1 MAAKFPLQAL
11 LDQARHRME
20 AGERLLLMIRR
31 KEEAAK
37 LKLEELQ
44 RYRRE
49 YHERLTGNSR
59 GGMDIHMLRDFHVF
73 LGKLELAIKQQSKEV
88 EQQHT
93 YWQVAHQNWLELRQK
108 VKSYEVLE
116 KRHIEA
122 EIQRQDRK
130 EQRQSDEF
138 AGRKAA
144 VKQLAE
150 RH

>member
-1 MAAKFPLQAL
+1 MASKFPLQVL

-37 LKLEELQ
+37 LKLEELH

-49 YHERLTGNSR
+49 YHEQLTGNSR
-59 GGMDIHMLRDFHVF
+59 GGMDIHRLRDFHVF
-73 LGKLELAIKQQSKEV
+73 LGKLELAIRQQTREV
-88 EQQHT
+88 EQQHS
-93 YWQVAHQNWLELRQK
+93 YWQVAHRNWLELRQK

-122 EIQRQDRK
+122 EIRSQDRK
-130 EQRQSDEF
+130 DQRQSDEF

-144 VKQLAE
+144 VKQLE
-150 RH
+150 GCR

>member
-1 MAAKFPLQAL
+1 MAAKFPLQVL

-49 YHERLTGNSR
+49 YHERLA
-59 GGMDIHMLRDFHVF
+59 GGGRLGMNIEMLRDFHVF
-73 LGKLELAIKQQSKEV
+73 LAKLEQAISQQTREV
-88 EQQHT
+88 EQQHL
-93 YWQVAHQNWLELRQK
+93 YWQTAHQNWLELRQR

-116 KRHIEA
+116 KRHKEA
-122 EIQRQDRK
+122 EIKHQDRRD
-130 EQRQSDEF
+130 QLQSDEF

-144 VKQLAE
+144 AKLLIE